1 MKFLEIIR
9 FEISYQFSRAWVWLS
24 FVTMFIIGYS
34 SGRMAFMPV
43 TLQEDFIMNSPF
55 TIATITIFSCQLWLF
70 LAPVVAGEVA
80 SRDLHSRM
88 FPLTY
93 STPVKKWEYLGGRF
107 TAAFLLNSFILL
119 GVQFGMLAAFQGPGL
134 DPEIIGP
141 FRPAAY
147 LSAFVFIALTNAL
160 IGSAI
165 QFTAALFTGKSMASY
180 FGSILLFILSY
191 PVTIIL
197 FMTGFEYALYADP
210 IGILSIMNELMSN
223 WTIVEKNVRMF
234 TLEGAMLGNR
244 IFWVLLSLMLLFF
257 TYYKFNLAYP
267 SEIIWWK
274 NLKKRNFKIFRRKP
288 IAVTKLVKPEPINL
302 PKVKKSYEIKAN
314 LIQIFSIAKSSFWY
328 VLKSPGGIFLLVV
341 FPMLLTF
348 MVSVQSEHWGIP
360 LLPKTA
366 YLLAKHLT
374 GVLTSP
380 INYWVIVP
388 LFIIYFAGEL
398 VWRDRDKQIN
408 EIVDTTPLPDWV
420 LYLGKFTGLVF
431 IIALL
436 MGIIIL
442 VGMLVQS
449 ILGYY
454 DFQIGLYLKALL
466 GLQLTDYIL
475 FAALILTVQAI
486 VNQKYLG
493 HILALVVYALIVF
506 SSYLGVEHHLL
517 VYGSGPA
524 WSYTDIR
531 GWGSSILPWLF
542 FRIYWLGW
550 ALLLVFIAK
559 LFWVRGF
566 ESTFKKR
573 IKNARLRLDS
583 TAKVTVIISFMI
595 IILAGGFVFYNTN
608 ILNEYVTDAEV
619 TESRAEYEKKF
630 SKYEKL
636 YQPEKIAS
644 QLMVDLYPEEHSAS
658 LKGFYTL
665 VNKDANPVEE
675 IHIEP
680 AYNVQTKIEFNREAK
695 LEVKDEEL
703 GHSIYS
709 LQKPLLPGDSLELH
723 FEVNYT
729 REGFTNDGLRS
740 NGGGKGI
747 LSNGTHITGGMLPV
761 IGYNSRRE
769 LMSADDRRDYNL
781 PRQITLPDPGDID
794 PEITSTPPAYN
805 EVIVSTAEGQTAV
818 APGKL
823 VRQWNENGRAYFQYS
838 GETPLSGTDMYFSA
852 NYDVYTENYRGV
864 ALSVYLH
871 PEHTTHRERLLKSL
885 RASLDYFS
893 EAFGEYPYSFLKVIE
908 QPGNFMGMGVDGSGV
923 ITGGEVF
930 FMFDPEGDGFDGMFE
945 ITAHEMGHQWWG
957 MQLKPAFAEGAGVI
971 SESLAWYSGMQL
983 VKNTKNREA
992 LRRFMYIMR
1001 QPNPWPP
1008 MKTGLPLV
1016 RAMDP
1021 YSNYRKGPFAIYA
1034 LSEYVGEEKIN
1045 GALKN
1050 FIQKNKG
1057 KLATTLDLYNE
1068 FEAVTPDSLKPLL
1081 HDLFKKDT
1089 YWTFDTK
1096 NLQARKL
1103 KNNHWEVEMEITA
1116 RKVVSDSAGAETEL
1130 PVDQWIEIGVFK
1142 PAGPREFVGEPL
1154 YLKKHFIKSGSQK
1167 IIIQTDKKP
1176 AKAGIDPY
1184 HLLDWSEDENIQ
1196 NISFE
1201 EVEKNVKNENL

>member
-1 MKFLEIIR
+1 MKLLEILK
-9 FEISYQFSRAWVWLS
+9 FEITYQLSRAWIWLS
-24 FVTMFIIGYS
+24 FLVMFIIGYS
-34 SGRMAFMPV
+34 AARVAFMPV

-88 FPLTY
+88 FPLVYT
-93 STPVKKWEYLGGRF
+93 TPLKKWQYLGGRF
-107 TAAFLLNSFILL
+107 MAAFILNSFILS

-141 FRPAAY
+141 FRPGAY
-147 LSAFVFIALTNAL
+147 FSAFVFVALTNAL
-160 IGSAI
+160 IGTAF
-165 QFTAALFTGKSMASY
+165 QFVFALFTGKSMASY
-180 FGSILLFILSY
+180 FGSLVLFVLSY
-191 PVTIIL
+191 PMTIIL
-197 FMTGFEYALYADP
+197 FMTGFDYALYADP

-244 IFWVLLSLMLLFF
+244 IFWISFSILLLLF
-257 TYYKFNLAYP
+257 TYFKFKLSYP
-267 SEIIWWK
+267 SGLLWWK
-274 NLKKRNFKIFRRKP
+274 NIKARYFNFFRRKSSAETELKTP
-288 IAVTKLVKPEPINL
+288 KAIRLPEIQ
-302 PKVKKSYEIKAN
+302 KSYGFKAN
-314 LIQIFSIAKSSFWY
+314 LFQIFSIGKSSFWY
-328 VLKSPGGIFLLVV
+328 ILKSPGGIFLLIV

-360 LLPKTA
+360 MLPKTS

-374 GVLTSP
+374 GMLTSP

-431 IIALL
+431 IIALF

-442 VGMLVQS
+442 VGMLAQT

-454 DFQIGLYLKALL
+454 NFEIGLYLQALL
-466 GLQLTDYIL
+466 GFQLTDYVL

-506 SSYLGVEHHLL
+506 SSYIGIEYHLL
-517 VYGSGPA
+517 VYGSGAA

-550 ALLLVFIAK
+550 ALFLILIAK

-566 ESTFKKR
+566 ESPFKKR
-573 IKNARLRLDS
+573 IRNARLRLDS
-583 TAKVTVIISFMI
+583 AAKVTVIISFMI
-595 IILAGGFVFYNTN
+595 IILAGGFIFYNTN
-608 ILNEYVTDAEV
+608 ILNEYLTDSEV
-619 TESRAEYEKKF
+619 TESRAQYEKKF
-630 SKYEKL
+630 GKYENL
-636 YQPEKIAS
+636 YQPEKVAS
-644 QLMVDLYPEEHSAS
+644 KLSVDLYPEKHSAS

-665 VNKDANPVEE
+665 VNKDKNPVKE

-680 AYNVQTKIEFNREAK
+680 AFNVETKIEFDRASK
-695 LEVKDEEL
+695 LEIRDETL
-703 GHSIYS
+703 GHSIYG
-709 LQKPLLPGDSLELH
+709 LKEPLMPGDLLELH
-723 FEVNYT
+723 FEVSFT
-729 REGFTNDGLRS
+729 RQGFTNDGLRS
-740 NGGGKGI
+740 NGAGRGI
-747 LSNGTHITGGMLPV
+747 LSNGTYITGGMLPV

-781 PRQITLPDPGDID
+781 PRQVTLPDPGEID
-794 PEITSTPPAYN
+794 PEITSTPPAYY
-805 EVIVSTAEGQTAV
+805 EAIVSTAEGQTAV

-823 VRQWNENGRAYFQYS
+823 IRQWNENGRAYFEYS
-838 GETPLSGTDMYFSA
+838 GEIPLSGTDLYFSA
-852 NYDVYTENYRGV
+852 NYDAYKENYKGV

-871 PEHTTHRERLLKSL
+871 PEHTTHRDRLLKSL
-885 RASLDYFS
+885 RASLEYYS
-893 EAFGEYPYSFLKVIE
+893 EEFGEYPYSFLKVIE

-923 ITGGEVF
+923 ITGGEGF
-930 FMFDPEGDGFDGMFE
+930 FLFNPEGNGFDGMFE

-957 MQLKPAFAEGAGVI
+957 IQLKPAFAEGAGVI

-983 VKNTKNREA
+983 VKNTKSREA

-1008 MKTGLPLV
+1008 MKTGLPLI

-1021 YSNYRKGPFAIYA
+1021 YANYRKGPFAIYA
-1034 LSEYVGEEKIN
+1034 LSEYVGEKKIN
-1045 GALKN
+1045 SALKN
-1050 FIQKNKG
+1050 LIQKNKG
-1057 KLATTLDLYNE
+1057 KLATTLDMYNE

-1089 YWTFDTK
+1089 YWTFETK
-1096 NLQARKL
+1096 NLKARKM
-1103 KNNHWEVEMEITA
+1103 KDNRWEVEMEIEA
-1116 RKVVSDSAGAETEL
+1116 RKVVSDSAGAETEV
-1130 PVDQWIEIGVFK
+1130 PVDQWVEIGVFA
-1142 PAGPREFVGEPL
+1142 PAASGEFLGESR
-1154 YLKKHFIKSGSQK
+1154 YLQKHFIKSGT
-1167 IIIQTDKKP
+1167 QTLTIEVPAKP
-1176 AKAGIDPY
+1176 AKAGVDPY
-1184 HLLDWSEDENIQ
+1184 NLLDWREGDNIENVFIPEDEEN
-1196 NISFE
+1196 
-1201 EVEKNVKNENL
+1201 EK